1 MANIWPLTRSETEH
15 RPPTILQGASDGIK
29 ANRAEFLELRT
40 EAGAVYLRP
49 SQWQRLRLRWAF
61 RHFHVLS
68 PQVLSRRDRSLI
80 EKLSR
85 SAQITPVM
93 PLPEGTVF
101 GVVEEPHSVSSVA
114 VRRSVTTRLEDLSDF
129 EERIESP
136 DVSGR
141 QEVRGGR
148 AMARGPVAGL
158 VALSAVCAALILARV
173 FGVLPGNASP
183 AHPQTMTSGHA
194 SDSAKAQGVESPAS
208 HSVPASPATPSSV
221 PLEKKRAA
229 APVPA
234 EAAVVPAPLPLP
246 RKSSILSNEAGQPAI
261 ASGAG
266 APTLPTP
273 IRAATP
279 EPLIASPPPASLP
292 PLAPTPQNQPLEG
305 IAAGSPDTATASGT
319 PARLHVSELPQSH
332 VIYPVVS
339 NPNLVGNVDLR
350 AVIGADGTVKGVTVL
365 SGSPKLAEAGIQAV
379 RHWRFSP
386 YEVLGHPVEVET
398 NIKISFLGE
407 DAVSISSPSA
417 AAADEK

>member
-1 MANIWPLTRSETEH
+1 MANIWTPTRSETDH
-15 RPPTILQGASDGIK
+15 RPPSILQEASDGIK
-29 ANRAEFLELRT
+29 ANSAEFLELRT

-93 PLPEGTVF
+93 PLPESTVF

-114 VRRSVTTRLEDLSDF
+114 IRRSVATRLEDLPDF
-129 EERIESP
+129 EERIELP
-136 DVSGR
+136 DISGR

-148 AMARGPVAGL
+148 AMALGPVAGL

-194 SDSAKAQGVESPAS
+194 SDSAKARVVEPPAS
-208 HSVPASPATPSSV
+208 HSVQASPSTPSSV
-221 PLEKKRAA
+221 SLEKKQAA

-234 EAAVVPAPLPLP
+234 EAALVPASPPPLP
-246 RKSSILSNEAGQPAI
+246 RESSILSNETGQPAI
-261 ASGAG
+261 ASSAG
-266 APTLPTP
+266 APTLPTLVT
-273 IRAATP
+273 AATP
-279 EPLIASPPPASLP
+279 EPLIASPPP
-292 PLAPTPQNQPLEG
+292 LAPPAQNQPLEG
-305 IAAGSPDTATASGT
+305 IAASRPETATASGT

-339 NPNLVGNVDLR
+339 NPNLVGNVNLR

-379 RHWRFSP
+379 RRWRFSP

-398 NIKISFLGE
+398 NIKIGFLGE